1 MLTFTYLEDGN
12 VYIFNFSLG
21 NFTKRLAID
30 LLQQVRNPHNNV
42 QRSDSLCETDDELAI
57 DGVPQRIASKR
68 NKSEVFCK
76 LDFCRL
82 DFSLVKS
89 NQTKMFELAANDSP
103 LEPTPAGWSRNGGAH
118 YDVASAWMDNDAAS
132 EELHRYD

>member
-1 MLTFTYLEDGN
+1 MFL
-12 VYIFNFSLG
+12 ICLG

-76 LDFCRL
+76 LGFL
-82 DFSLVKS
+82 
-89 NQTKMFELAANDSP
+89 
-103 LEPTPAGWSRNGGAH
+103 PTGFFISIK
-118 YDVASAWMDNDAAS
+118 
-132 EELHRYD
+132 